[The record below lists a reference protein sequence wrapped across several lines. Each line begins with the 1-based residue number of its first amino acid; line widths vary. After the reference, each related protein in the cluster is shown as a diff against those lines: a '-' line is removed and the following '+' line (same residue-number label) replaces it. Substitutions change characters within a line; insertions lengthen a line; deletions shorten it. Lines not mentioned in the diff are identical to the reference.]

1 MLEVL
6 NGPVIEAGECLSD
19 AVDCS
24 AGQLVRITMPAD
36 WSDGAALTF
45 QISTDG
51 EFFNDL
57 FGIDGYEVT
66 INEVVA
72 GSAVL
77 IPESV
82 GRAIA
87 FIRFR
92 SGTRGDEV
100 PQEKRREFAVAIL
113 RPEPDPDFREVGR

>member
-6 NGPVIEAGECLSD
+6 NGPVIEADECLSS
-19 AVDCS
+19 AVDCR

-36 WSDGAALTF
+36 WDDGAALTF

-57 FGIDGYEVT
+57 FGMDGYEVA

-87 FIRFR
+87 FIKFR
-92 SGTRGDEV
+92 SGTRGNEV
-100 PQEKRREFAVAIL
+100 RQEQRREFAVAIL
-113 RPEPDPDFREVGR
+113 TDAPPVALGFRG